1 MENAAAVLGFGIA
14 WLFFSNWAC
23 NILKIATKEKSPD
36 TFIRVGLKFL
46 VIDFRISRSY
56 VCHVLGKFAKI
67 FWLRSGWLA

>member
-36 TFIRVGLKFL
+36 TFIRVGLKF
-46 VIDFRISRSY
+46 
-56 VCHVLGKFAKI
+56 
-67 FWLRSGWLA
+67 FWLLILVLAGHMFVMFWANLLKFFGYVVAG